1 MSGSSFWTAPRVL
14 LKLGGATLQD
24 AGVIESVASDV
35 ATLVK
40 QGVSISI
47 VHGGGP
53 AINEELTR
61 RGITWEFFEGQ
72 RITTP
77 EMMDVIEMVLCGV
90 VNRRIVRALGAH
102 GVHAIG
108 FSGVDAQTLKC
119 RRADSKL
126 GSVGEVEGV
135 DASIFESWSIRPHH
149 VSVMAPIGWGGA
161 GRALNVNADW
171 AAAHVASALRVGRLV
186 YLTDQNG
193 ILNSDKSLI
202 SRAGPRLLMQL
213 IENGVVSGGMLA
225 KVRTIL
231 FALEKGVDKVQI
243 ANAREPHAL
252 LDVVNDRQMGTLC
265 ERE

>member
-1 MSGSSFWTAPRVL
+1 
-14 LKLGGATLQD
+14 
-24 AGVIESVASDV
+24 
-35 ATLVK
+35 
-40 QGVSISI
+40 
-47 VHGGGP
+47 
-53 AINEELTR
+53 
-61 RGITWEFFEGQ
+61 
-72 RITTP
+72 
-77 EMMDVIEMVLCGV
+77 
-90 VNRRIVRALGAH
+90 
-102 GVHAIG
+102 
-108 FSGVDAQTLKC
+108 
-119 RRADSKL
+119 
-126 GSVGEVEGV
+126 
-135 DASIFESWSIRPHH
+135 
-149 VSVMAPIGWGGA
+149 MAPIGWGGA